1 MKNNK
6 KNTKESNPQNTT
18 SVPEATKSPKVK
30 VCEICQRAE
39 FLSEDTI
46 KQTLKDHSNCIEK
59 YAYIL
64 HDKDI
69 DKNGNPVSPHFHI
82 ILKFNKDDGRTLRH
96 IANWF
101 GVEEQYVSKSTSKS
115 RNKFL
120 DMCKYLIH
128 NGKDEKYQYDPS
140 LVQSNFDYNNFITQ
154 TTRAKRKQEIID
166 LIMAGTITPLNFTT
180 LISPTDYDTFKKSIQ
195 NAFEYKRV
203 VDHSIDRQMEVIYI
217 FGRTGSGKSTFAKY
231 IAAKRDLSVFISSG
245 DNDIFDGYTQED
257 CIILDDFR
265 GGNLSFP
272 EILKLLD
279 NNSNSTISSRY
290 HNKDIGH
297 CKLLIVTSILDLDGF
312 YEYNCPSGNEPFLQL
327 KRRCGTYM
335 EIAGDIIHV
344 YRFDKN
350 IQDYSFIGDCINPLN
365 EILQE
370 KSTTTFYTDDELIT
384 SLGLD
389 RKPNPVLPNKTDSSS
404 NSDIDSENLCP
415 F

>member
-1 MKNNK
+1 MKNNEK
-6 KNTKESNPQNTT
+6 YSENTINSNIQNVSSSST
-18 SVPEATKSPKVK
+18 SKSPKVK

-39 FLSEDTI
+39 FLSEEII
-46 KQTLKDHSNCIEK
+46 KQTLADHKCIEK

-69 DKNGNPVSPHFHI
+69 DENGNPVSPHFHI
-82 ILKFNKDDGRTLRH
+82 ILKFNKDDGRTLKH
-96 IANWF
+96 VAGWF
-101 GVEEQYVSKSTSKS
+101 GIEEQYVSKSTSRS

-120 DMCKYLIH
+120 DMCKYLVH
-128 NGKDEKYQYDPS
+128 MGKDKHQYDPS
-140 LVQSNFDYNNFITQ
+140 LVHSNFDYENFIAQ
-154 TTRAKRKQEIID
+154 TTKAKRKQEIID

-195 NAFEYKRV
+195 NAFEYKRLS
-203 VDHSIDRQMEVIYI
+203 DHSVDRQMEVIYI

-231 IAAKRDLSVFISSG
+231 IADKRNLSVFISSG
-245 DNDIFDGYTQED
+245 DNDIFDGYTQEK

-290 HNKDIGH
+290 HNKDIGY
-297 CKLLIVTSILDLDGF
+297 CQLLIITSVLDLDRF
-312 YEYNCPSGNEPFLQL
+312 YQFNCPSGNEPFLQL

-335 EIAGDIIHV
+335 EMDEDIIHV
-344 YRFDKN
+344 YRFDKD
-350 IQDYSFIGDCINPLN
+350 IQDYSFTGDCINPLN
-365 EILQE
+365 EILQS
-370 KSTTTFYTDDELIT
+370 KLATPFYTDDELIT
-384 SLGLD
+384 SLGLN
-389 RKPNPVLPNKTDSSS
+389 RKPNLPTTTKVTEDS
-404 NSDIDSENLCP
+404 DDDSENLCP